1 MWRRFLGSYTVFLG
15 LVPFALFATAF
26 EVLPIFNLV
35 GSSLSESGS
44 LTLKNFSRALTPT
57 IVEAFQNS
65 LLLSFATASIGTL
78 YGAIIAYAIVT
89 SKHKFARH
97 ALTAVANVTAN
108 FGGAPLA
115 FACIVALGSTGFIT
129 ILLKYV
135 GLDLYPYFRIYSI
148 TGLGIAYLYF
158 QTPLAILLLI
168 PAIHGLRLQWREAAE
183 GLGASSLFYW
193 MNVGIPILAPAVLSC
208 FFLLFANA
216 FGAYATAW
224 TLTGSDVNLVP
235 VQIGALVRG
244 EVKFDPAL
252 ADALAVL
259 SLLVIAICLSAYKFT
274 LLRMRLME

>member
-1 MWRRFLGSYTVFLG
+1 MLQTR
-15 LVPFALFATAF
+15 
-26 EVLPIFNLV
+26 
-35 GSSLSESGS
+35 
-44 LTLKNFSRALTPT
+44 
-57 IVEAFQNS
+57 Q
-65 LLLSFATASIGTL
+65 
-78 YGAIIAYAIVT
+78 
-89 SKHKFARH
+89 
-97 ALTAVANVTAN
+97 
-108 FGGAPLA
+108 
-115 FACIVALGSTGFIT
+115 
-129 ILLKYV
+129 V
-135 GLDLYPYFRIYSI
+135 GLQPERH
-148 TGLGIAYLYF
+148 
-158 QTPLAILLLI
+158 LLVI
-168 PAIHGLRLQWREAAE
+168 EAAE